1 MFRYLIL
8 TLASCFL
15 LSSCDALTSIL
26 TVEDLKIAKPDISQV
41 QIPKIEDINR
51 EIAKLPA
58 DIRKKIIANT
68 VKDSLTDPSTY
79 YTSNYIDSLRR
90 MLQQNGSLKINTY
103 ESFLVKYL
111 NPELSKDTVYLTNL
125 FLNSP
130 KNAEIKSYEFDV
142 LKDDQIFFEIRNLK
156 SNSLKEIEILEG
168 GKTRYIKNKLQKKEA
183 VSGSI
188 KILDDNVLTLK
199 VSNDNFIK
207 NKGLFPSQINIVLK
221 KLAAGK
227 KIKIETITDTIVE
240 TKKRVENVNDT
251 VYKIIDVKNFNIG
264 PTLDISKNYKYNFN
278 IIIDQFERLIGWG
291 YWIGFDSRD
300 IALFNEMGEEGH
312 PLIAFSKYEIAKAKN
327 PIALPVNTNQDVE
340 LIIGNQSLDMRSFN
354 YANNFA
360 FFLSDS
366 YTVTNPKKAEVFI
379 HNTSSLY
386 EYGVSYNVIAVGVQ
400 SKQTE
405 VDKAIIAYKDFIKLT
420 LIENE

>member
-26 TVEDLKIAKPDISQV
+26 TVEDIKIAKPDISQV

-156 SNSLKEIEILEG
+156 SNKLKEIEILEG
-168 GKTRYIKNKLQKKEA
+168 GKTRYIKNQLQKKET

-207 NKGLFPSQINIVLK
+207 NKGLFPSQLNIVLR

-227 KIKIETITDTIVE
+227 KIKIETIRDTIVE
-240 TKKRVENVNDT
+240 TRKRVENVNDT
-251 VYKIIDVKNFNIG
+251 VYKIIDLKNFNIG
-264 PTLDISKNYKYNFN
+264 PTLDISKNYNYSFN
-278 IIIDQFERLIGWG
+278 IIIDQFE
-291 YWIGFDSRD
+291 
-300 IALFNEMGEEGH
+300 
-312 PLIAFSKYEIAKAKN
+312 
-327 PIALPVNTNQDVE
+327 
-340 LIIGNQSLDMRSFN
+340 
-354 YANNFA
+354 
-360 FFLSDS
+360 
-366 YTVTNPKKAEVFI
+366 
-379 HNTSSLY
+379 
-386 EYGVSYNVIAVGVQ
+386 
-400 SKQTE
+400 
-405 VDKAIIAYKDFIKLT
+405 
-420 LIENE
+420 

>member
-8 TLASCFL
+8 TLACCSL
-15 LSSCDALTSIL
+15 LISCDALTSIL
-26 TVEDLKIAKPDISQV
+26 TVEDLKVAKPDISQV

-90 MLQQNGSLKINTY
+90 MLQQNGSLKIDTY

-156 SNSLKEIEILEG
+156 SSSLKEIEILEG
-168 GKTRYIKNKLQKKEA
+168 GKTRYIKNKLQKKEP

-188 KILDDNVLTLK
+188 KIIDDNVLTLK

-240 TKKRVENVNDT
+240 TKKQVENVNDT

-264 PTLDISKNYKYNFN
+264 PTLDISQNYKYNFN
-278 IIIDQFERLIGWG
+278 IIIDQFEHLIGWG
-291 YWIGFDSRD
+291 YWIGFDSKD

-327 PIALPVNTNQDVE
+327 PIALPVNTNQDME

-379 HNTSSLY
+379 HNTSTLY
-386 EYGVSYNVIAVGVQ
+386 EYEISYNVIAVGVQ

>member
-8 TLASCFL
+8 TLACCSL
-15 LSSCDALTSIL
+15 LISCDALTSIL
-26 TVEDLKIAKPDISQV
+26 TVEDLKVAKPDIYQV

-156 SNSLKEIEILEG
+156 SNKLKEIEILEG
-168 GKTRYIKNKLQKKEA
+168 GKTRYIKNQLQKKET

-207 NKGLFPSQINIVLK
+207 NKGLFPSQLNIVLR

-227 KIKIETITDTIVE
+227 KIKIETIRDTIVE
-240 TKKRVENVNDT
+240 TRKRVENVNDT
-251 VYKIIDVKNFNIG
+251 VYKIIDVKNFSIG
-264 PTLDISKNYKYNFN
+264 PTLDISKNYSYSFN

-291 YWIGFDSRD
+291 YWIGFDSND
-300 IALFNEMGEEGH
+300 IALFNEMGKEEH
-312 PLIAFSKYEIAKAKN
+312 PLIAFSKYEIAKANN
-327 PIALPVNTNQDVE
+327 PIALPINTNQDVE

-354 YANNFA
+354 YNNNFA

-366 YTVTNPKKAEVFI
+366 YTVTNPKKAEVSI

-405 VDKAIIAYKDFIKLT
+405 IDKEIIAYKDFIKLT